1 MLLDK
6 SALNTEFMYVVPILV
21 FEMESDSQAIL
32 ASDMCVF
39 TTPND
44 KLIIEDLAQ
53 PGVSVNVYFYLNI
66 FDQITCIFIFSLKH
80 NWGYS
85 LTVIIF
91 TFRVFCS
98 ISKLRDF
105 YPAVNVGL
113 KYGTL

>member
-53 PGVSVNVYFYLNI
+53 PGL
-66 FDQITCIFIFSLKH
+66 
-80 NWGYS
+80 
-85 LTVIIF
+85 
-91 TFRVFCS
+91 
-98 ISKLRDF
+98 
-105 YPAVNVGL
+105 
-113 KYGTL
+113 